1 MNDETV
7 GIALVVASAVGF
19 GTLGIFG
26 VIAAEEELSIPTVL
40 SLRFA
45 LASVIIWTILW
56 SRGRLQIPSRR
67 IVAIAFVLGAGGYTT
82 QSALYFFGLEFM
94 TAGMV
99 AIVLYTYPAFVVVL
113 TAVVHPDRVTLPLI
127 AALALSI
134 GGVALITGADP
145 AGVDPRGV
153 VVVLGSACAYS
164 VYILVSQ
171 RALTTVSAET
181 LTAFVLPAAALSFLV
196 FGTGTGSLTIPATP
210 TAWGAIF
217 GIAILATV
225 VPVLTFFAGIAK
237 IGASRASVI
246 STAEPGVTVGL
257 GALVL
262 GEPVSVAMVVGG
274 TLVVVGVL
282 LIQRE
287 ETV

>member
-1 MNDETV
+1 MDDETV
-7 GIALVVASAVGF
+7 GIVLVVASAVGF

-40 SLRFA
+40 ALRFA
-45 LASVIIWTILW
+45 LASVLVWTFLW

-67 IVAIAFVLGAGGYTT
+67 IVAVAFALGAGGYAT
-82 QSALYFFGLEFM
+82 QSALYFYGLEFM

-113 TAVVHPDRVTLPLI
+113 TAVVHPDRVTPPLV
-127 AALALSI
+127 AALVLSI
-134 GGVALITGADP
+134 GGVALITGVDP

-153 VVVLGSACAYS
+153 VVVLGAACAYS
-164 VYILVSQ
+164 FYILVSQ
-171 RALTTVSAET
+171 RALTAVAAET

-196 FGTGTGSLTIPATP
+196 FGAGTGSLTIPATP
-210 TAWGAIF
+210 TAWGAVL
-217 GIAILATV
+217 GISMLATV
-225 VPVLTFFAGIAK
+225 VPVLTFFAGIEK

-262 GEPVSVAMVVGG
+262 GEPVSVVTVVGG
-274 TLVVVGVL
+274 TLVVTSVL
-282 LIQRE
+282 FIQRE